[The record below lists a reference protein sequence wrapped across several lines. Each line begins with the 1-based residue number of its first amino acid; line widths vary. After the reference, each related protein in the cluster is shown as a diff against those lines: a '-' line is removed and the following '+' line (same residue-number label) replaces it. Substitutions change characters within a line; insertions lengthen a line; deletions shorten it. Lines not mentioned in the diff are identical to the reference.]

1 MQRESGQVE
10 KVVMQ
15 LRRMIT
21 AGEFAPGSRIAE
33 IPVAQQL
40 GVSRTPVRLALG
52 QLEQE
57 GLLISAPRRGFMVRQ
72 ITITEIVD
80 AFDVRGALEALACR
94 LVVEKGLEVATRVE
108 LEECVELGAEL
119 LAKGHFV
126 DEDAKR
132 WSDMNQRFHHAIVR
146 AARNEPLAH
155 ALAYNARLP
164 LVAPGAIAFKMQSM
178 EVSYRYMSAS
188 QAEHQDI
195 LEALKRRQASRAEA
209 LALEHA
215 YKSRENLR
223 ASLADAQRRSA
234 FPQLAAR
241 GLAEDLHKG

>member
-1 MQRESGQVE
+1 MQNEDSQVE
-10 KVVMQ
+10 KVILQ

-57 GLLISAPRRGFMVRQ
+57 GLLVSTPRRGFVVRE
-72 ITITEIVD
+72 ITSTEIAD
-80 AFDVRGALEALACR
+80 AFEVRGALEGLACR
-94 LVVEKGLEVATRVE
+94 LVVEKGLEVASRIE
-108 LEECVELGAEL
+108 LEECIALGDAM

-126 DEDAKR
+126 DEDARR
-132 WSDMNQRFHHAIVR
+132 WSEMNQRFHQAIVR
-146 AARNEPLAH
+146 AARNEPLAN

-178 EVSYRYMSAS
+178 EISYRYMSAA
-188 QAEHQDI
+188 QTEHKDI
-195 LEALKRRQASRAEA
+195 LEALKSRQASRAEA
-209 LALEHA
+209 LIVEHA
-215 YKSRENLR
+215 YKSRQNLR
-223 ASLADAQRRSA
+223 SSLADAQRRTV
-234 FPQLAAR
+234 FPTLRVEADLLAP
-241 GLAEDLHKG
+241 K